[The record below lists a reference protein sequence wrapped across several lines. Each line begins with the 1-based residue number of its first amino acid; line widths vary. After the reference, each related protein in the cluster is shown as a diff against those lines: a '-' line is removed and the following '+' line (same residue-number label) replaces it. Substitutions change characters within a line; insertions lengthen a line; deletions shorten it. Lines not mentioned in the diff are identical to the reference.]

1 MGLND
6 TDFVSPLTTLERQTK
21 SPVPCPDLST
31 HLLKLMDSKDATGVT
46 PMGAH
51 LLAKAGGQAGILD
64 WQVLWPK
71 PLVPVKSS
79 NGLFRGSNQIF
90 INTQNIYL

>member
-1 MGLND
+1 M
-6 TDFVSPLTTLERQTK
+6 S
-21 SPVPCPDLST
+21 SIPCPDLST

-46 PMGAH
+46 AMGAH

-64 WQVLWPK
+64 WQVLWPE
-71 PLVPVKSS
+71 PLVPVESS

-90 INTQNIYL
+90 LLIGVIIRLFTAFANHLWEEGNVY